1 MEHANCNSRVWSTL
15 VCLFWFELRT
25 TISRP
30 IIRVT
35 TQNRT
40 LPSEGTY
47 HYDGVESKKESNL
60 PFSQHRKQI
69 NHSDM
74 SHLVNKLDQPHRV
87 KKQCTSNL
95 LQVIPL
101 AINASRKFVDNNVYM
116 SARQYYACILFF
128 FVEGKYSKKCWRFNW
143 NTMARCLYWII
154 IGLQKGRLH
163 PVHVCVMNLFV

>member
-1 MEHANCNSRVWSTL
+1 M
-15 VCLFWFELRT
+15 CLFWFELRT
-25 TISRP
+25 TIRRP

-40 LPSEGTY
+40 LPLEGTY

-128 FVEGKYSKKCWRFNW
+128 FRRRKIFKKMLEVQLKYNGKMPLLNHNRTPKGSTSPCTCVRHEPF
-143 NTMARCLYWII
+143 CLTRVVT
-154 IGLQKGRLH
+154 LL
-163 PVHVCVMNLFV
+163 PP